1 MLTASGELLGTHIE
15 AIYHTAIVVFGMEY
29 WFGQGL
35 QCAPRDATQTQ
46 FGQPMWT
53 ETLGTTE
60 LTRDIFEDW
69 LRDASSRYSADT
81 YSLLEHNCNNFSDEA
96 GTFLCGVGVPKKIL
110 DLPETVLST
119 EIGQALKPFLGM
131 FENRMRSTQGTAIGG
146 KAGDKIECKAPATTA
161 QEGGAR
167 ASVKINGLGG
177 GSGLEPSKKPRVS
190 KSASS
195 SSSSSST
202 APKREVSGEDL
213 MNMVRSMSQHFG
225 DLRNQG
231 ASTQQAVSESMFKAK
246 DALADRLSN
255 ENGGLRKSDSAK
267 EL

>member
-35 QCAPRDATQTQ
+35 QCAPQDATQTQ
-46 FGQPMWT
+46 FGRPMRT

-110 DLPETVLST
+110 DLPQTVLNT

-131 FENRMRSTQGTAIGG
+131 FENRMRSTTGTSIGG
-146 KAGDKIECKAPATTA
+146 KAGDKIECKAPATPA
-161 QEGGAR
+161 QEGAR
-167 ASVKINGLGG
+167 ASVNINGLGG

-195 SSSSSST
+195 SSST
-202 APKREVSGEDL
+202 APKREVSSEDL

-231 ASTQQAVSESMFKAK
+231 ASTQQAVSESMLKAK

-255 ENGGLRKSDSAK
+255 EHGGLRKSDSAK